1 MNSDGS
7 DTIGQHYEPDP
18 RAEAAGDEYGAVQ
31 EKVGQVKSRAKPS
44 KTEEFSQDL
53 ALYAGLF
60 GFGLVYNRV
69 VGELNQKYGQHGYTS
84 ILVAF
89 GVSVTLAI
97 LSLRVGAQNT
107 LRLAAGFAFSG
118 LPMIFGD
125 ATRYLRYK
133 QEVSEILAKAHNAR
147 KGFDNARQSA
157 AGEGQGSEAYSHGD

>member
-7 DTIGQHYEPDP
+7 DRRYGDYAYESDTQNLYDGKKE
-18 RAEAAGDEYGAVQ
+18 RIMQ
-31 EKVGQVKSRAKPS
+31 EKTESKSL
-44 KTEEFSQDL
+44 KTAEFSQDL

-60 GFGLVYNRV
+60 GFGLMYNRI

-97 LSLRVGAQNT
+97 LSLRVGAENT
-107 LRLAAGFAFSG
+107 LRLATGFAFSG

-125 ATRYLRYK
+125 TSRYLRYK
-133 QEVSEILAKAHNAR
+133 QEVSEILAKAHKAR